1 MIDVLD
7 RKDCTGCALCADIC
21 PKGAISMV
29 SDATTGF
36 KYPVINRES
45 CIGCNLCEKKCP
57 SLSLVP
63 KNKNI
68 IKAVAANNKNI
79 ETRFESTSGGVFTLL
94 ANYYYKKNGVV
105 VGAIWANKYEV
116 VEIASEDKNDLP
128 KLQLSK
134 YTQSDSQGIYSK
146 VREFLKAG
154 RDVLFVGL
162 PCQIAAIKSLC
173 PAEEKLVTVDLVCKG
188 VPAPMIWR
196 KYIDSIEHNTSKTI
210 ERHRSKDKE
219 YGWKRLGVR
228 IDFKDSTVDYHSGAE
243 DTFIRLYSKN
253 IIMRDSCYQCKYRGL
268 SRLGDLTL
276 GDCWGIQKLSPK
288 LDDNCGSS
296 MIFINTEKGGALY
309 FQISDGVN
317 SSEFNPSEINRY
329 NRGIS
334 DNFAV
339 NEHWRSNF
347 WKDADT
353 LSFEDLVEKY
363 DPKRVRSK
371 WKQNLLTCYDV
382 LYRLKSISRFHIRPI
397 YQFFK
402 YNFFSKHFIRHN
414 GAFFY
419 PSTYCNFMFEKG
431 AVIELFGDF
440 TFGNARMKN
449 SSRESRILMRRDSKI
464 VVRKRCAISEGAD
477 IEMHKGSLWTMDI
490 FYANFNLEISCG
502 AHIDMRDDVGAGR
515 KVTIRDYNGHLI
527 AKNGF
532 EISSPIIIENHT
544 WLCSGCTI
552 MPGVHI
558 GTGAIVSANAY
569 VASNVPP
576 YTLMAGKPAVIM
588 GKEVM
593 HQI

>member
-7 RKDCTGCALCADIC
+7 RKDCTGCALCADVC
-21 PKGAISMV
+21 PKDSIVMV
-29 SDATTGF
+29 PDATTGF
-36 KYPVINRES
+36 KFPVIDRET

-63 KNKNI
+63 KNDNI
-68 IKAVAANNKNI
+68 IKAIAANNKNI
-79 ETRFESTSGGVFTLL
+79 ETRFESTSGGIFTLL
-94 ANYYYKKNGVV
+94 ANYFYKSNGVV

-116 VEIASEDKNDLP
+116 VELASEDKNDLP

-146 VREFLKAG
+146 VREYLKEDK
-154 RDVLFVGL
+154 DVLFVGL

-173 PAEEKLVTVDLVCKG
+173 PTEKKLITIDLICKG

-196 KYIDSIEHNTSKTI
+196 KYIDSIEHNTNKTI

-228 IDFKDSTVDYHSGAE
+228 IDFNDTTADYHSGAE
-243 DTFIRLYSKN
+243 DSFIRLYSKN
-253 IIMRDSCYQCKYRGL
+253 ITMRDSCYQCRYRGL
-268 SRLGDLTL
+268 RRLGDLTL
-276 GDCWGIQKLSPK
+276 GDCWGIEKLSPK

-296 MIFINTEKGGALY
+296 MIFINTKEGQVLFENICENINYA
-309 FQISDGVN
+309 
-317 SSEFNPSEINRY
+317 EFNPSDIDRY

-334 DNFAV
+334 DNFV
-339 NEHWRSNF
+339 VDEYKRTNF
-347 WKDADT
+347 WKDVSVLEFD
-353 LSFEDLVEKY
+353 DLVAKY
-363 DPKRVRSK
+363 DPKQTRSR
-371 WKQNLLTCYDV
+371 WKQKLLSFYGV
-382 LYRLKSISRFHIRPI
+382 LCKLKWTSRCRVRPI
-397 YQFFK
+397 YQFVK
-402 YNFFSKHFIRHN
+402 YNFFSKHVIRHN

-419 PSTYCNFMFEKG
+419 PSTYCNFMFEEG
-431 AVIELFGDF
+431 SVIELYGDF
-440 TFGNARMKN
+440 TFGCARMRN
-449 SSRESRILMRRDSKI
+449 STRESRILMRKDSKI
-464 VVRKRCAISEGAD
+464 LVRKRCDISEGAD
-477 IEMHKGSLWTMDI
+477 IEMHKGGLWTMDI
-490 FYANFNLEISCG
+490 FFANFNLEISCG
-502 AHIDMRDDVGAGR
+502 DHIDMRDDVGAGR

-532 EISSPIIIENHT
+532 EISSPVVIENHT

-558 GTGAIVSANAY
+558 GTGAIISANAY

-576 YTLMAGKPAVIM
+576 YTIMAGKPAVIM
-588 GKEVM
+588 GKDVM

>member
-1 MIDVLD
+1 MIDILD
-7 RKDCTGCALCADIC
+7 KKECTGCALCADAC
-21 PKGAISMV
+21 PKGSISMV
-29 SDATTGF
+29 ADEITGF
-36 KYPVINRES
+36 IYPVINKNT
-45 CIGCNLCEKKCP
+45 CVGCNLCEKKCP
-57 SLSLVP
+57 SLTFVP
-63 KNKNI
+63 RNIDI

-94 ANYYYKKNGVV
+94 ANYFYQNNGVV
-105 VGAIWANKYEV
+105 IGAVWENKYEV
-116 VEIASEDKNDLP
+116 VELASEDKNDLP

-134 YTQSDSQGIYSK
+134 YTQSKSQGIYSK
-146 VREFLKAG
+146 VRSLLNSG
-154 RDVLFVGL
+154 RNVLFVGL
-162 PCQIAAIKSLC
+162 PCQIAAIRSLC
-173 PAEEKLVTVDLVCKG
+173 PTEEKLVTVDLICKG

-196 KYIDSIEHNTSKTI
+196 KYIDSIEHNTGKTI

-228 IDFKDSTVDYHSGAE
+228 IDYNDTTVDYHSGAE

-276 GDCWGIQKLSPK
+276 GDCWGIEKLSPD

-296 MIFINTEKGGALY
+296 MVFINTEKGRLLY
-309 FQISDGVN
+309 SSISDSLN
-317 SSEFNPSEINRY
+317 YTEFNPSDIDKY

-334 DNFAV
+334 DNFV
-339 NEHWRSNF
+339 VDEQWRANF
-347 WKDADT
+347 WKDAVVLNFD
-353 LSFEDLVEKY
+353 DLVAKY
-363 DPKRVRSK
+363 DPKRVRGK
-371 WKQNLLTCYDV
+371 WEQFLRSYISAFVRIK
-382 LYRLKSISRFHIRPI
+382 RISRWHIRPI
-397 YQFFK
+397 YQFLK
-402 YNFFSKHFIRHN
+402 YNFFSKHIVRHN

-440 TFGNARMKN
+440 TFGCARMKN
-449 SSRESRILMRRDSKI
+449 STRESRILMRRDSKI
-464 VVRKRCAISEGAD
+464 VVRKRCDISEGAD
-477 IEMHKGSLWTMDI
+477 IEMHKGGLWTMDV

-532 EISSPIIIENHT
+532 EISSPVIIENHT

-552 MPGVHI
+552 MPGVHV

-576 YTLMAGKPAVIM
+576 YTIMAGKPAVIM
-588 GKEVM
+588 GKDVM